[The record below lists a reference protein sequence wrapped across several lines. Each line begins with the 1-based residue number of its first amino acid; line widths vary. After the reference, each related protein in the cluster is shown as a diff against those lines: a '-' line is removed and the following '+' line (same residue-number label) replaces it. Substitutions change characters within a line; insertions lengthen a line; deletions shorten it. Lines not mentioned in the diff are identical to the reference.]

1 MTRTGLAMAIGL
13 AAMAV
18 SLLAQNPQP
27 ANPPPAPPTRDPLS
41 PGYVKA
47 TELPDGA
54 VPPVD
59 ANGNFIISAAHPPSP
74 DVAARDDVPK
84 GTIHT
89 FTMSSADSKL
99 YPGIAREQGSRG
111 AQDPAD
117 PAKLVVTTSH

>member
-1 MTRTGLAMAIGL
+1 MTRTSLAMAIGL

-27 ANPPPAPPTRDPLS
+27 ANPPQGPPARDPLS

-54 VPPVD
+54 VPPVN
-59 ANGNFIISAAHPPSP
+59 ATGNFIISAAHPPSP
-74 DVAARDDVPK
+74 DVTAKDGVPK

-99 YPGIAREQGSRG
+99 YPGVARDQGTRG
-111 AQDPAD
+111 
-117 PAKLVVTTSH
+117 